1 MSSKV
6 IKDNSRGKM
15 YDVNRHRMP
24 HSSKKRIRHHP
35 IEIDDLQY
43 DIHFNGIGLFSAII
57 VGFNLP
63 LPIEWKIGVALLY
76 LLSSIGIHVS
86 KGEE

>member
-15 YDVNRHRMP
+15 YDVSYHRMP
-24 HSSKKRIRHHP
+24 HSSKKRIRHHS

-43 DIHFNGIGLFSAII
+43 NINFGGIGLFSAIF
-57 VGFNLP
+57 VGLYLP
-63 LPIEWKIGVALLY
+63 MPIEWKIGLAFLY
-76 LLSSIGIHVS
+76 FLSSIHIS
-86 KGEE
+86 KGEK

>member
-15 YDVNRHRMP
+15 YDVSYHRMP
-24 HSSKKRIRHHP
+24 HSSKKRIRRHS

-43 DIHFNGIGLFSAII
+43 NINFGGIGLFSAIF

-63 LPIEWKIGVALLY
+63 LPIEWKIGLAFLY
-76 LLSSIGIHVS
+76 FLSSIHVS
-86 KGEE
+86 KGEK

>member
-15 YDVNRHRMP
+15 YDVSRHKMP

-35 IEIDDLQY
+35 MEIDDIEY
-43 DIHFNGIGLFSAII
+43 SISFNGIGLFSAIF

-63 LPIEWKIGVALLY
+63 LSIEWKIGLAILY
-76 LLSSIGIHVS
+76 LLSSIDIDVS
-86 KGEE
+86 EGEE

>member
-6 IKDNSRGKM
+6 VKDNSRGKM
-15 YDVNRHRMP
+15 YDVSQHRLP
-24 HSSKKRIRHHP
+24 HSSKKRIRRNS
-35 IEIDDLQY
+35 IEKDVIEWN
-43 DIHFNGIGLFSAII
+43 ISFNGIGIFSAIF

-63 LPIEWKIGVALLY
+63 LSIEWKIGLAILY
-76 LLSSIGIHVS
+76 LLSSIGVHAS

>member
-6 IKDNSRGKM
+6 VKDNSRGKM
-15 YDVNRHRMP
+15 YNVSRHRLP
-24 HSSKKRIRHHP
+24 HSSKKRIRHNLMEENDTVYN
-35 IEIDDLQY
+35 ISFNEIG
-43 DIHFNGIGLFSAII
+43 FFSAVF

-63 LPIEWKIGVALLY
+63 LSIEWKIGLAILY

>member
-24 HSSKKRIRHHP
+24 HSSKKRIRHP
-35 IEIDDLQY
+35 SIEIDDLQY
-43 DIHFNGIGLFSAII
+43 NIDFSGIGLFSAIF

-63 LPIEWKIGVALLY
+63 LPIEWKIGLAFLY
-76 LLSSIGIHVS
+76 FLSSIHIS
-86 KGEE
+86 KGEK